1 MRTDI
6 SGWTTRLDDAATLRY
21 RASGIWRNR
30 TLADD
35 ARALAEAN
43 PEHVCC
49 IANQES
55 LTIARALADAE
66 ALAAG
71 LWDLGL
77 RPGQVVSFQLPNWP
91 ECFVVNL
98 ACAMLG
104 CVANPIVPI
113 NRNAELEFILGD
125 SRSRILFVPEEY
137 RNYRH
142 ADMLGGIRA
151 RLPQLRHVAVVRG
164 EGGDLAYAELLR
176 MGRGR
181 SMAWPRVAPDSIKMV
196 MYTSGTTGRAKG
208 VLHSHETLARSLEYM
223 ASSIQPR
230 GGNVYLQSGPVTHV
244 GGYLK
249 GLEMPCY
256 FGTTTVL
263 VNRWN
268 AAEAVQLVLEHGVT
282 HTSGG
287 PFVRELMEAA
297 IAAGTDLPTLR
308 NFSCGGTAVGA
319 ELIRGAQKTFSNA
332 SVHRI
337 YGSTEAPTVTQ
348 CFSGGERERLSADT
362 DGKIFDYDVR
372 IVDGDGCDLGNGQ
385 EGEILVRGPSLFLG
399 YTDPDSNAG
408 AFDEQGYF
416 RTGDL
421 GVRSDD
427 DAITITGRK
436 KDLIIRGGENL
447 SAREIEEALLR
458 HTAIREAAVV
468 AMPHARLGETA
479 CAYVITEATKT
490 LTLEEVTAFLVE
502 AGLAK
507 QKIPEHL
514 VLVDDF
520 QRTAYGKIRK
530 DVLRSDIAARL
541 AGEEVRPGHA
551 IGRGS
556 PASAK
561 QQ

>member
-6 SGWTTRLDDAATLRY
+6 SGWTTRLDEAATLRY
-21 RASGIWRNR
+21 RSSGIWRNR

-35 ARALAEAN
+35 ARALAETN
-43 PEHVCC
+43 PDHVCC
-49 IANQES
+49 IADQES
-55 LTIARALADAE
+55 LTIAQALADAE
-66 ALAAG
+66 ALAVS
-71 LWDLGL
+71 LWELGL

-91 ECFVVNL
+91 ECFVVNH
-98 ACAMLG
+98 ACALLG

-113 NRNAELEFILGD
+113 NRNTELEFILGD
-125 SRSRILFVPEEY
+125 SRSRMLFVPEEY

-164 EGGDLAYAELLR
+164 QGGDFTYAELLR
-176 MGRGR
+176 MGGGR
-181 SMAWPRVAPDSIKMV
+181 SIAWPRIAPDSIKMV

-223 ASSIQPR
+223 AGSIQPG

-263 VNRWN
+263 VTRWN
-268 AAEAVQLVLEHGVT
+268 AAEAVQLILEHGVT

-287 PFVRELMEAA
+287 PFVRELMQAA

-319 ELIRGAQKTFSNA
+319 ELMRAAQKTFRNA

-348 CFSGGERERLSADT
+348 CFSGSDRERLSAHT
-362 DGKIFDYDVR
+362 DGKIFDYEVR
-372 IVDGDGCDLGNGQ
+372 IVDGDGRDLGNGQ

-399 YTDPDSNAG
+399 YTDPENNAD

-421 GVRSDD
+421 GVRGDD

-458 HTAIREAAVV
+458 HPAVREVAVV
-468 AMPHARLGETA
+468 AMPHARLGETV
-479 CAYVITEATKT
+479 CAYVITDSSTPLA
-490 LTLEEVTAFLVE
+490 LEDITGFLIE
-502 AGLAK
+502 AGLAR
-507 QKIPEHL
+507 QKIPERL
-514 VLVDDF
+514 VQVDEF

-530 DVLRSDIAARL
+530 DVLRSDIVRRL
-541 AGEEVRPGHA
+541 TGDSLRNPG
-551 IGRGS
+551 
-556 PASAK
+556 
-561 QQ
+561 

>member
-1 MRTDI
+1 MKTDI
-6 SGWTTRLDDAATLRY
+6 SGWTVRIDAATTSHY
-21 RASGIWRNR
+21 RTRGIWRDR

-35 ARALAEAN
+35 ARALAETN
-43 PEHVCC
+43 PDHVCC
-49 IANQES
+49 IADPEL
-55 LTIARALADAE
+55 LTIAQALTDAE
-66 ALAAG
+66 ALAVS
-71 LWDLGL
+71 LWELGL
-77 RPGQVVSFQLPNWP
+77 RPGQVISFQLPNWE

-104 CVANPIVPI
+104 CIANPIVPI
-113 NRNAELEFILGD
+113 YRNTELEFILND
-125 SRSRILFVPEEY
+125 SRSRVLFVPEEY

-151 RLPQLRHVAVVRG
+151 RLEHLRHVVVVRG
-164 EGGDLAYAELLR
+164 QGGDLAYQDLLR
-176 MGRGR
+176 TGCGR
-181 SMAWPRVAPDSIKMV
+181 SIAWPRVASDSIKMV

-223 ASSIQPR
+223 AGSIQP
-230 GGNVYLQSGPVTHV
+230 GGANVYLQSGPVTHV

-263 VNRWN
+263 VTRWN
-268 AAEAVQLVLEHGVT
+268 AAEAVQLMLRHGVT

-297 IAAGTDLPTLR
+297 VAAGTDLPSLR

-319 ELIRGAQKTFSNA
+319 ELMRSAQKAFVNA

-348 CFSGGERERLSADT
+348 CFSGEHRERLSADT

-372 IVDGDGCDLGNGQ
+372 IVDGDGRDLGNGE

-399 YTDPDSNAG
+399 YTDPDNNAD
-408 AFDEQGYF
+408 AFDGQGYF

-447 SAREIEEALLR
+447 SAREIEEALLQ
-458 HTAIREAAVV
+458 HPAIREVAVV

-479 CAYVITEATKT
+479 CAYIITASPMP
-490 LTLEEVTAFLVE
+490 LALADITAFLVE
-502 AGLAK
+502 AGLAR
-507 QKIPEHL
+507 QKIPERL
-514 VLVDDF
+514 VRVEDF

-530 DVLRSDIAARL
+530 DLLRSDIAQRL
-541 AGEEVRPGHA
+541 KAEAP
-551 IGRGS
+551 
-556 PASAK
+556 SALR
-561 QQ
+561 